1 MARRIKDDDLARIK
15 AAPDDRQ
22 RQARLIAQSIAGDV
36 ADRVGEKVELAY
48 ENGTPGTFEILW
60 NGVQSG
66 RLQIFIPRG
75 TYGPERVRF
84 ALYPSRDGMLLAS
97 RNYTKMSTV
106 INKIVDLCRPLSE
119 QELQGEAS
127 RARSRELTDKI
138 AAIEGGAGS
147 ISRYLHAHR
156 IALASWLASLHADS
170 VPHGLEVLVER
181 MRSLV
186 QEAARLKAERAEY
199 TFADLMEE

>member
-1 MARRIKDDDLARIK
+1 MAQRIKDDDLARIK

-36 ADRVGEKVELAY
+36 ADRVGEQVELAY

-60 NGVQSG
+60 NGAQSG

-84 ALYPSRDGMLLAS
+84 ALHTPRSDAA

-106 INKIVDLCRPLSE
+106 INKIVDLCRPPSE
-119 QELQGEAS
+119 QELQSEAS

-156 IALASWLASLHADS
+156 IALASWLASLRADS
-170 VPHGLEVLVER
+170 VPHGLEILVER

-199 TFADLMEE
+199 SFSEE

>member
-1 MARRIKDDDLARIK
+1 MAQRIKDSDLARIK

-22 RQARLIAQSIAGDV
+22 RQATIIAQSIASDIV
-36 ADRVGEKVELAY
+36 DRVKVPVELAH
-48 ENGTPGTFEILW
+48 ENGAPNTFDILW
-60 NGVQSG
+60 NGTPTG

-84 ALYPSRDGMLLAS
+84 ALHAGRDNAV

-106 INKIVDLCRPLSE
+106 INKIVELCHPFSE
-119 QELQGEAS
+119 QELQSEAS
-127 RARSRELTDKI
+127 RARSKELTDKI

-156 IALASWLASLHADS
+156 IALASWLASLRADS
-170 VPHGLEVLVER
+170 VPHGLEILVER

-199 TFADLMEE
+199 TFTDLMEE